1 MGWTISFPR
10 LSSGGISVSSLYGAL
25 QQCWSSH
32 GISVSFDL
40 AFTVIPKSSSLVFT
54 RKLPYSTG
62 SRSTIELPRNIVNTD
77 KLNFITAKHIFQAAF
92 SLIYICASLINT
104 VASRQPIISLFSS
117 RVPSCKIYLA

>member
-62 SRSTIELPRNIVNTD
+62 SRSTIELPRNIVNADRRILSQQTIVF
-77 KLNFITAKHIFQAAF
+77 KLFFF
-92 SLIYICASLINT
+92 
-104 VASRQPIISLFSS
+104 
-117 RVPSCKIYLA
+117 KIYLGIFDKYGGIYTAYYFSFFVSRAFL